1 MSQIKCGGCS
11 SITEKYSS
19 VTASELYDI
28 PKSRGSANLVQKVG
42 VDGILLVPLE
52 SPIPLWKGKLNS
64 SLAKFLHFMCCFLS
78 ACISSCTKGL
88 CFTL

>member
-1 MSQIKCGGCS
+1 
-11 SITEKYSS
+11 

-64 SLAKFLHFMCCFLS
+64 SLAKFFHFMCCLLS

-88 CFTL
+88 CFTLSLGFLSDYDPRPFS